1 MSHMSTVAVSKQV
14 DQVRLRKD
22 YIGEGGGDQ
31 DRVTVDAGT
40 IGVVRL
46 VSGDEYVD
54 FSAGGICIT
63 AYRSSSHEIL

>member
-1 MSHMSTVAVSKQV
+1 M
-14 DQVRLRKD
+14 RLRKD

-63 AYRSSSHEIL
+63 AYRSSSHKFYKLLSITMFVGDML